1 MQIIDAHMHLGED
14 IMFGTDDSENVL
26 ISSMDALGIDAQIVQ
41 PGIVARDQKKA
52 HERIFRFASAHPGR
66 IFGLACF
73 SPYLEDREY
82 LSLLRWAVK
91 DLGFKGVKLHTNAFC
106 MSPTHPEAEKI
117 YRAASDLDIPVMIHT
132 GNGLPNALP
141 SLCIPVARKYPHLRL
156 VLAHAGGG
164 TFGADAL
171 VTAQVCPNVYL
182 ETSWVTVN
190 DLKAM
195 VDGLGP
201 ERLMFGT
208 DLVANMPVELA
219 KYRAI
224 GLTEGQLE
232 WCLGRTAKEV
242 FRLGQATRGRAP
254 PDPGRGVR
262 RARFDR
268 RRLS

>member
-14 IMFGTDDSENVL
+14 IMFGTDDSEDVL
-26 ISSMDALGIDAQIVQ
+26 ISSMDALKIDAQIVQ

-91 DLGFKGVKLHTNAFC
+91 DLGFRGVKLHTNAFC

-117 YRAASDLDIPVMIHT
+117 YRAASDLDIPVMIHPAT
-132 GNGLPNALP
+132 GCRTHSRHYAFRLRGSIPIFDS
-141 SLCIPVARKYPHLRL
+141 SLHMRGEDVRRRR
-156 VLAHAGGG
+156 AGDSEGVSERVPG
-164 TFGADAL
+164 
-171 VTAQVCPNVYL
+171 Q
-182 ETSWVTVN
+182 TSWVTVY

-195 VDGLGP
+195 ADRLGP

-208 DLVANMPVELA
+208 DLVANIPVELA
-219 KYRAI
+219 NTRAI
-224 GLTEGQLE
+224 GLTESQLE

-242 FRLGQATRGRAP
+242 FRLGQAARG
-254 PDPGRGVR
+254 
-262 RARFDR
+262 
-268 RRLS
+268 